1 DRCGEQHDV
10 LAVAAA
16 AIPFHRR
23 AEAPERIFRP
33 AVSRGPLTFA
43 AGVRD
48 IGAVL
53 DREGRRASGGVP
65 ARGPWLPAVFGD
77 AVRDT
82 KNACG
87 APRCARAIHPSIRG
101 RLEKLSRE
109 SGAG

>member
-1 DRCGEQHDV
+1 
-10 LAVAAA
+10 
-16 AIPFHRR
+16 
-23 AEAPERIFRP
+23 P
-33 AVSRGPLTFA
+33 AVSRGPLTIA

-65 ARGPWLPAVFGD
+65 ARGLWLPALFGN
-77 AVRDT
+77 AVRDA

-87 APRCARAIHPSIRG
+87 TPRCARAIHPRIRG

-109 SGAG
+109 SGARECVDQAGQSADERRVARVRLAQAQ